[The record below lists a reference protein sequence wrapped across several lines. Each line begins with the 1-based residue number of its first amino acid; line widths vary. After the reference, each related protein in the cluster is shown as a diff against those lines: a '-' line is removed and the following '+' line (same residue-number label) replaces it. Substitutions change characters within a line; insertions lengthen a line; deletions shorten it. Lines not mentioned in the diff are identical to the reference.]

1 MAQKKNSKKDLE
13 KRVVKLK
20 KKVATLTTSLTKKQS
35 DLSRVLSSVQKKLKK
50 LREQNASGKE
60 LATQGRRQH
69 ELLQST
75 ESLAARLHD
84 LEQTV
89 SIVER
94 AGEELRARTEAL
106 ETRAAEAANQGRE
119 TFQGGGEPDGSLQ
132 HSFELLRDRTQ
143 VVEDHLGHLSDAQE
157 SLELQI
163 ALLSREAEEGS
174 ELASGQGSPVGGGA
188 PWTERVNELSAQIQ
202 AIRKSIAEETQDAA
216 HLSAH
221 SLQLESSAAELLAAQ
236 QALQE
241 RVDRLE
247 HGSEESGTA
256 PELARQIPELRTQ
269 CSQAEE
275 ATGKLSRRTA
285 VLEAGYESL
294 AEKEAQIASQL
305 EAVEKRL
312 SELKGQGG
320 ESAPGWA
327 SPAKIPQALEQQVA
341 LLSTDR
347 SLNQVRI
354 DQVIKRTEELE
365 KTGFNFTRHT
375 DALADRITVL
385 NDRLQ
390 TLNAEGRLD
399 ELDRRSDALEQLL
412 KQERER
418 LDALKLAEETLDQRL
433 TAAIGDAQALEDR
446 IGTLDTGS
454 ERLNKQVD
462 RLDSELG
469 GVVEK
474 AQQQQELLQDHAA
487 RLEKQRE
494 DLEDVVA
501 GHRKA
506 NEGLNARL
514 ATLDE
519 TRQAQQESA
528 DGLRVQQVRQ
538 DHETQNLQQMLRRRT
553 MLGLLMF
560 LLVGG
565 ALVYLLTR
573 GPVVQDG
580 LQSLMQ
586 AGSVA
591 DEEAKA
597 AIADLEKDMGAM
609 RRELSAMGDSLAQV
623 ARSVDEITATAA
635 AAPAPTEQLNQL
647 TERVESLN
655 RQDQQQRQATEELR
669 KAQEQQQQ
677 ADAELQKG
685 QEQLRQQDVEL
696 EQGQQKLQ
704 SEQQRI
710 AEALNALKASA
721 DKKPGTKAPAQKPA
735 PAAKPAAARAPA
747 PAMPAAGPA
756 RPTAAPA
763 WAKARAS
770 GRYTLQLAGFHRAE
784 SLAWFIERHG
794 LGSDSAVYHT
804 EFQGRKWYV
813 VFHGIYDTIEQAV
826 AAASQLPPE
835 LAAEQ
840 PWVRRIPR
848 SGDLFQL

>member
-35 DLSRVLSSVQKKLKK
+35 DLSRVLSSVQKKLNK
-50 LREQNASGKE
+50 LRKQNASGKE
-60 LATQGRRQH
+60 LATQGRRQQ
-69 ELLQST
+69 ELLQAT
-75 ESLAARLHD
+75 EGLATRLHD

-94 AGEELRARTEAL
+94 AGDELRARTEDL
-106 ETRAAEAANQGRE
+106 ETSTAEAAHQDRE
-119 TFQGGGEPDGSLQ
+119 PFRGGGEPDGSLQ
-132 HSFELLRDRTQ
+132 HSLELLRDRTQ
-143 VVEDHLGHLSDAQE
+143 AVEDHLGRLSGAQE
-157 SLELQI
+157 TLELQI

-174 ELASGQGSPVGGGA
+174 ELPSGEGSPVVGGA
-188 PWTERVNELSAQIQ
+188 AWSERVSELSAQIK
-202 AIRKSIAEETQDAA
+202 AIRKTISEETQDAA

-221 SLQLESSAAELLAAQ
+221 SLQLETSAAELHAAQ

-247 HGSEESGTA
+247 QQGKESGVS
-256 PELARQIPELRTQ
+256 PDLAQQIPELRTH

-305 EAVEKRL
+305 EAVEQRL
-312 SELKGQGG
+312 SEMRGQGVG
-320 ESAPGWA
+320 SGPGSV

-390 TLNAEGRLD
+390 ALNAGGRLD

-418 LDALKLAEETLDQRL
+418 LDGLKLAEETLDKRL
-433 TAAIGDAQALEDR
+433 TSAIGDAQALEDR

-454 ERLNKQVD
+454 ERLNKEVD
-462 RLDSELG
+462 RLDSELREAA
-469 GVVEK
+469 EK
-474 AQQQQELLQDHAA
+474 TQQQQELLKEHAA
-487 RLEKQRE
+487 HLEKQRE

-506 NEGLNARL
+506 NEGFNARM

-519 TRQAQQESA
+519 FRQTLQDSA

-538 DHETQNLQQMLRRRT
+538 DHETQNLQQMLKRRSL
-553 MLGLLMF
+553 LGLLMF

-573 GPVVQDG
+573 GPVAPEG

-591 DEEAKA
+591 DQEAKV
-597 AIADLEKDMGAM
+597 AIADLEKDMKSM
-609 RRELSAMGDSLAQV
+609 HLELSAMGDSLAQV

-635 AAPAPTEQLNQL
+635 APASTEQLTQL
-647 TERVESLN
+647 TETVESLS
-655 RQDQQQRQATEELR
+655 RQDQQQRQATEKLR

-685 QEQLRQQDVEL
+685 QEQLKQQDVEL
-696 EQGQQKLQ
+696 QQGQQKLQ
-704 SEQQRI
+704 SGQERI
-710 AEALNALKASA
+710 AEELNALKANA
-721 DKKPGTKAPAQKPA
+721 DKKPGIKAPAQKPA
-735 PAAKPAAARAPA
+735 ATAKPAAARS
-747 PAMPAAGPA
+747 
-756 RPTAAPA
+756 TAAPA

-804 EFQGRKWYV
+804 EYRGRKWYV

-826 AAASQLPPE
+826 TAASHLPPE
-835 LAAEQ
+835 LAAQQ

>member
-35 DLSRVLSSVQKKLKK
+35 DLSRVLSSVQKKLNK
-50 LREQNASGKE
+50 LRKQNASGKV
-60 LATQGRRQH
+60 LATQGRRQQ

-94 AGEELRARTEAL
+94 AGDELRARTEAL
-106 ETRAAEAANQGRE
+106 ETRAAEAAHQDRE
-119 TFQGGGEPDGSLQ
+119 PFQGGGEPDGSLQ

-143 VVEDHLGHLSDAQE
+143 AVEDHLGRLSGAQE

-174 ELASGQGSPVGGGA
+174 ELTSGEGSPVGGGA
-188 PWTERVNELSAQIQ
+188 AWTERVNELSAQIQ

-221 SLQLESSAAELLAAQ
+221 SLQLETSAAELLAAQ

-247 HGSEESGTA
+247 QRGKESGVA
-256 PELARQIPELRTQ
+256 PELARQIPDLRTQ

-305 EAVEKRL
+305 EAIEQRL
-312 SELKGQGG
+312 SELRGQGG
-320 ESAPGWA
+320 ESGPGWV

-347 SLNQVRI
+347 SLNQARI
-354 DQVIKRTEELE
+354 DQVIKRAEELE

-399 ELDRRSDALEQLL
+399 ELDRRGDALEQLL

-418 LDALKLAEETLDQRL
+418 FDELKLAEETLDQRL

-454 ERLNKQVD
+454 ERLNKEVD
-462 RLDSELG
+462 RLDSELREAA
-469 GVVEK
+469 EK

-519 TRQAQQESA
+519 TRQTLQESA

-538 DHETQNLQQMLRRRT
+538 DHETQNLQQMLKRRT

-635 AAPAPTEQLNQL
+635 APVPTEQLNQL
-647 TERVESLN
+647 TRDGGVPESPGS
-655 RQDQQQRQATEELR
+655 AT
-669 KAQEQQQQ
+669 
-677 ADAELQKG
+677 
-685 QEQLRQQDVEL
+685 
-696 EQGQQKLQ
+696 
-704 SEQQRI
+704 
-710 AEALNALKASA
+710 
-721 DKKPGTKAPAQKPA
+721 
-735 PAAKPAAARAPA
+735 
-747 PAMPAAGPA
+747 AAG
-756 RPTAAPA
+756 
-763 WAKARAS
+763 
-770 GRYTLQLAGFHRAE
+770 
-784 SLAWFIERHG
+784 
-794 LGSDSAVYHT
+794 D
-804 EFQGRKWYV
+804 
-813 VFHGIYDTIEQAV
+813 
-826 AAASQLPPE
+826 
-835 LAAEQ
+835 
-840 PWVRRIPR
+840 
-848 SGDLFQL
+848 